1 MAEGR
6 MRTEEEV
13 LALAEAE
20 HDNDET
26 CEASYVVAF
35 ADCVH
40 REWDI
45 QHAAE
50 VIESLRV
57 LGYRVSVDPAGTLP
71 LPLKIPA

>member
-1 MAEGR
+1 MKER
-6 MRTEEEV
+6 PEV

-20 HDNDET
+20 HDNDEI
-26 CEASYVVAF
+26 CEASDVGVF

-71 LPLKIPA
+71 LPLDIPA